1 MSEARPSKIYKSLSL
16 KGNRTFII
24 AQTDTVPSQE
34 VFKVLSSQR
43 VIAQGGVTAT
53 TMKGK
58 ELLSSEIISGAGA
71 VSVNTDLTV
80 FTGAD
85 YTVTLAAGV
94 DGQVKYLSRTS
105 NVGAGNIVVDAGAD
119 GYATAIQ
126 NVLLTSHESGVTLI
140 YNASL
145 SHWVIVNG
153 NAITLS

>member
-1 MSEARPSKIYKSLSL
+1 MPEARPSKIYKSLSL
-16 KGNRTFII
+16 KGNQPFII

-34 VFKVLSSQR
+34 VFKVLPSQK

-58 ELLSSEIISGAGA
+58 ELLSSEIISGTGV
-71 VSVNTDLTV
+71 VSLDTDLTV
-80 FTGAD
+80 FINAE
-85 YTVTLAAGV
+85 YAVTLAAGV
-94 DGQVKYLSRTS
+94 DGQVKYLSKTTT
-105 NVGAGNIVVDAGAD
+105 GNTVTVDAGAN
-119 GYATAIQ
+119 GYATGVQ

>member
-1 MSEARPSKIYKSLSL
+1 MTEARPSKIYKSLSL
-16 KGNRTFII
+16 KGNQPFII

-34 VFKVLSSQR
+34 VFKVLPSQK

-58 ELLSSEIISGAGA
+58 ELLSSEILGNGSSAVSLDTDISIFNNSGAAG
-71 VSVNTDLTV
+71 
-80 FTGAD
+80 GQI
-85 YTVTLAAGV
+85 AAGV
-94 DGQVKYLSRTS
+94 DGQVKYLSKTTT
-105 NVGAGNIVVDAGAD
+105 GNTVTVNAGAN
-119 GYATAIQ
+119 GYATGVQ